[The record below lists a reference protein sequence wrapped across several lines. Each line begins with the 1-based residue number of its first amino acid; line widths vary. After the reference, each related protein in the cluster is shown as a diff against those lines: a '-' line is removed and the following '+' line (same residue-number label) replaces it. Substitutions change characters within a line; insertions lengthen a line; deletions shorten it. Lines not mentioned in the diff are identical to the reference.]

1 MLNYIKSELYRNF
14 HRKYFWVYTGI
25 FSLLGLLMN
34 LMGAGHNGKTPLSD
48 ALSMCVYIFVFII
61 FILLPIIDM
70 VTAEEHKNGTMKNT
84 ISSGISRSTVVI
96 SKFIVTVILCF
107 VFGIIGL
114 GVFSLS
120 SFLLFGAGNEALLC
134 SSATRILISLPLFI
148 GTVSIGT
155 FIALA
160 INNNTLFS
168 FAYFGVFT
176 ITSYIIKALSKL
188 VSRNFEKIY
197 NILITVQLGSLKG
210 NQLTADITSRAII
223 SGIAYTLVFLVL
235 SIVVF
240 NKKEIK

>member
-34 LMGAGHNGKTPLSD
+34 LIGTSNNSKVPLGD
-48 ALSMCVYIFVFII
+48 ALSMCVYIFVFTI
-61 FILLPIIDM
+61 FVLLPIIDM

-96 SKFIVTVILCF
+96 SKFIVTIILCF
-107 VFGIIGL
+107 AFGIIGL

-120 SFLLFGAGNEALLC
+120 SFLLFGVGNEALLC
-134 SSATRILISLPLFI
+134 SSALKILVSLPLFI
-148 GTVSIGT
+148 GAVSIGT

-160 INNNTLFS
+160 INNNTIFS
-168 FAYFGVFT
+168 FVYFGVFL
-176 ITSYIIKALSKL
+176 ITSYIIKMLSML

-197 NILITVQLGSLKG
+197 NILITVQLNSLRG
-210 NQLTADITSRAII
+210 DQLTSNITSKAII
-223 SGIAYTLVFLVL
+223 SGIIYTLVFLVL
-235 SIVVF
+235 SIIVF